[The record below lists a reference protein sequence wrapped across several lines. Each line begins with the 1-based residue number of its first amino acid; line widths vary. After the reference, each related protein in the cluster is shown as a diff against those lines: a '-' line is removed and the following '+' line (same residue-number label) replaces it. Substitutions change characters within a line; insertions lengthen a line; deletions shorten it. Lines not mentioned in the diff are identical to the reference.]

1 MFKSLRE
8 FWQNNTL
15 LSIMLLAVVFRL
27 LAAIF
32 AKGYSMNDDH
42 FVVIHVAQRWIDGF
56 NDWFDKDHPSG
67 FSLVYTG
74 LHYILFYMLKMIG
87 ITDPVIKMYVVR
99 FLHAAYSLLTV
110 YFGYKIALQISN
122 KRIAANVG
130 ILLAIFWLMPF
141 MSVRNLNEMVC
152 VPPMMAGFYYILK
165 AGGEN
170 ERKYWIY
177 GGILFGLAFAIRYQ
191 TILIPGGVGLVL
203 LFQKEW
209 KHFGYFT
216 LGTVFGLFI
225 LQGMVDWIFWGK
237 PFAAFAQYAFYNVE
251 HRHDYVTGP
260 WYNYI
265 LLILGVLIPP
275 ISIAYFFG
283 FLRALKKLAILFWPA
298 FIFLAFHSL
307 FPNKQERFILP
318 ILAMIIILG
327 SVGWQQFILE
337 SKFWKSKRNT
347 IKVTNIWF
355 WTINTILLLVL
366 TFTFTK
372 KTLVEPMIYLS
383 ENEKVRA
390 VIFQYDRH
398 GMPWF
403 PRFYMERK
411 IPIFRYSKDHDP
423 EKFLQRIKD
432 AETPPNYVFFFGQ
445 ENLESRILNLE
456 QMLKFNL
463 EFDKRID
470 PSLIDFIMH
479 KLNPRHN
486 LNLTSYIYRVIPTA
500 ED

>member
-1 MFKSLRE
+1 MIKSLRD
-8 FWQNNTL
+8 FWQKNTL
-15 LSIMLLAVVFRL
+15 LSIMLIAVVFRL

-74 LHYILFYMLKMIG
+74 MHYLLFYVLKTIS
-87 ITDPVIKMYVVR
+87 ITDPVVKMYFVR
-99 FLHAAYSLLTV
+99 ILHAAYSLLTV

-122 KRIAANVG
+122 KKMAANVG
-130 ILLAIFWLMPF
+130 ILLALFWLMPF

-152 VPPMMAGFYYILK
+152 VPPMMAGFYFILQGDQK
-165 AGGEN
+165 GLK
-170 ERKYWIY
+170 KYWIY
-177 GGILFGLAFAIRYQ
+177 AGILFGLAFAIRYQ
-191 TILIPGGVGLVL
+191 TILIPAGIGLVL
-203 LFQKEW
+203 LIRKDW
-209 KHFGYFT
+209 KYFGYFT
-216 LGTVFGLFI
+216 LGTVTGLFI

-251 HRHDYVTGP
+251 HRNDYVTGP

-275 ISIAYFFG
+275 MSIAYFYG
-283 FLRALKKLAILFWPA
+283 FFRTFKKFALLFWPVM
-298 FIFLAFHSL
+298 IFLVFHSI

-327 SVGWQQFILE
+327 SIGWQQLIVN
-337 SKFWKSKRNT
+337 STFWQLKIRLLKIS
-347 IKVTNIWF
+347 NIWF
-355 WTINTILLLVL
+355 WFINTILLLVL
-366 TFTFTK
+366 TFTFSK

-383 ENEKVRA
+383 RNENVKA
-390 VIFQYDRH
+390 VIIQYDRH

-411 IPIFRYSKDHDP
+411 IPIFRFSKDHDI
-423 EKFLQRIKD
+423 EKFVEQISE
-432 AETPPNYVFFFGQ
+432 AEQPPNYVFFFGQ
-445 ENLESRILNLE
+445 ENLENRIMYLE
-456 QMLKFNL
+456 KLLKFDL

-470 PSLIDFIMH
+470 PSLIDYIMH
-479 KLNPRHN
+479 KLNPTHN
-486 LNLTSYIYRVIPTA
+486 LNLTSYIYKVIPKM
-500 ED
+500 EN